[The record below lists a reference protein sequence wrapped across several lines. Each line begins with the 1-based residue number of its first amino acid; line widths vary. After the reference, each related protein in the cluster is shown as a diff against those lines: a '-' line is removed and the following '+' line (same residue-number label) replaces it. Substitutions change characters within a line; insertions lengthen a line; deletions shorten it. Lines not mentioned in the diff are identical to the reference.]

1 MTSVPEP
8 SPRSAARGRPRTFD
22 KDEILQIIVQ
32 TFWANGYAG
41 TSLDDL
47 AKATALSRPSL
58 YAAYGNKLSMYLAA
72 LEVFGQ
78 RMATEA
84 VAALAT
90 GPDLRTGLMNFY
102 EAALDIY
109 LGKEAEMGQGCLVFT
124 TAVTEATNE
133 PKIREMVQAQ
143 LEGMD
148 QAVKSLITDR
158 APNAHET
165 EIAAAAELAAG
176 TLLNLATRARA
187 GTPRDRL
194 RETAQTTADTV
205 AALLAAKPS

>member
-1 MTSVPEP
+1 MTENTPK
-8 SPRSAARGRPRTFD
+8 SAGRGRPRKFD
-22 KDEILQIIVQ
+22 KDTVLELIVKV
-32 TFWANGYAG
+32 FWARGYSG

-47 AKATALSRPSL
+47 ASATGLSRPSL

-84 VAALAT
+84 VGALAT
-90 GPDLRTGLMNFY
+90 GPDLHSGLCNFY

-109 LGKEAEMGQGCLVFT
+109 LGKENEMAQGCLVFT

-133 PKIREMVQAQ
+133 PEIKTMLQAQ
-143 LEGMD
+143 LAGMD
-148 QAVKSLITDR
+148 QAVKAHIANR
-158 APNAHET
+158 APHADP
-165 EIAAAAELAAG
+165 AAVSAAAELAAG

-187 GTPRDRL
+187 GTPRKRL
-194 RETAQTTADTV
+194 NEAARATADAVT
-205 AALLAAKPS
+205 ALTRP